1 MRALKQQNSYKFQ
14 SEILGVARRVEMQVL
29 IALVFHLPQFLLRN
43 GQSSRA
49 LFQMP
54 LYRKGD
60 FFTTF
65 QCGGQQQHLANDYL
79 K

>member
-1 MRALKQQNSYKFQ
+1 MRTLKQQNSHEPR

-43 GQSSRA
+43 DQSSRA
-49 LFQMP
+49 LFQMS

-60 FFTTF
+60 FVTTF
-65 QCGGQQQHLANDYL
+65 QRGGQEQHLANHYL

>member
-1 MRALKQQNSYKFQ
+1 MRAFKQQNSYEFR
-14 SEILGVARRVEMQVL
+14 SEMLGVARKAEMQVL
-29 IALVFHLPQFLLRN
+29 HLPQFLLRN
-43 GQSSRA
+43 GQSNRA

-54 LYRKGD
+54 LYHKGD
-60 FFTTF
+60 FVTTF